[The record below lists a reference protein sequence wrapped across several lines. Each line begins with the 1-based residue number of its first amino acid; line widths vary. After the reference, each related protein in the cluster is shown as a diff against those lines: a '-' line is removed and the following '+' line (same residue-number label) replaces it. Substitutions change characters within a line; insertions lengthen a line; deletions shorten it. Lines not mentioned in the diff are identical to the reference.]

1 MEFYISK
8 ITEKCRY
15 FDIPC
20 KQVEPETIP
29 YVGHKAGTGGSKY
42 VQNIAG
48 RQYVKIKLESAG
60 GYDIQALNVALA
72 AGKKVKL
79 VICE

>member
-15 FDIPC
+15 FDITC

-29 YVGHKAGTGGSKY
+29 YVGHKAGTEGGKY
-42 VQNIAG
+42 VQKIAG

-60 GYDIQALNVALA
+60 GYDIQALNAAFA